1 MRDLGD
7 TVLDKT
13 EVENAVPVH
22 LRSQVT
28 DELVGKLNAI
38 SSDPEVAEH
47 IRSNF
52 MSYTNVANEGRFTVE
67 GYMNAVAYVSY
78 KLMGYNNEE
87 AYART
92 FPQRYASLRAAGR
105 TAKEISSYVHAY
117 NKGKLVNL
125 IFEQTLIP
133 SYVLN
138 QSVYQ
143 EAIEKQADL
152 MQNARSEMVRTQA
165 ANSILTHLKPPEKKE
180 VDINIGIQETSGMIE
195 LREMLT
201 TLAESQQLAI
211 EQGVPTREIAH
222 QSIAK
227 KIDLIDAEFT
237 EVGLGE

>member
-1 MRDLGD
+1 MLE
-7 TVLDKT
+7 KK

-28 DELVGKLNAI
+28 DELVAKLNAI

-52 MSYTNVANEGRFTVE
+52 LSYTNVANEGRFTVE
-67 GYMNAVAYVSY
+67 GYLNAVAYVSY

-87 AYART
+87 SYART

-105 TAKEISSYVHAY
+105 TTKEISSYVSAY

-125 IFEQTLIP
+125 IFEQTVIP

-138 QSVYQ
+138 QSIYQ
-143 EAIEKQADL
+143 DAIEKQAEL
-152 MQNARSEMVRTQA
+152 MQTARSEMVRTQA
-165 ANSILTHLKPPEKKE
+165 ANSLLTHLKPPEKKE
-180 VDINIGIQETSGMIE
+180 VDINIGIQETSGMVE

-201 TLAESQQLAI
+201 TLAESQQSAI
-211 EQGVPTREIAH
+211 EQGIPTREIAH
-222 QSIAK
+222 QPLTK
-227 KIDLIDAEFT
+227 KVEVIDAEFT
-237 EVGLGE
+237 EADPEG